1 MHDINKEGRIWMRKE
16 DWKQSI
22 WNRGW
27 DHCYGWKVEWK
38 VDRAQVEEEEEEEE
52 EEEATSQLVT
62 ANNLTHTCSHSAQKR
77 VEDAVHSV
85 HRTALILNN
94 RFTLKWTNIWKQSGK
109 TNQENN
115 NHVSKVNNRENVKD
129 FKLNFSVTSL
139 VELYSK
145 RKRFN
150 EPKQIRC
157 GKKGRPLQGR
167 ILIEFWA
174 SHAI

>member
-1 MHDINKEGRIWMRKE
+1 MRKE
-16 DWKQSI
+16 DWKQSK

-38 VDRAQVEEEEEEEE
+38 VDRAQVEEEEEEEG
-52 EEEATSQLVT
+52 EATSQLVT

-129 FKLNFSVTSL
+129 FKLIFLWPRSLNFTVNGRGSTSQNKFAA
-139 VELYSK
+139 E
-145 RKRFN
+145 RKAGHCR
-150 EPKQIRC
+150 E
-157 GKKGRPLQGR
+157 
-167 ILIEFWA
+167 E
-174 SHAI
+174 S